1 MLKKYL
7 KILLI
12 LGLVLSN
19 FAGQIIS
26 NEIVANNNIFLS
38 FESSKKNYLEV
49 ERAFDNIPKTIE
61 TRIKFDQPDNQRKVI
76 LGNYVYGQSCFSLEV
91 TATNQLR
98 YVEYVYENGNL
109 VSAIDYKLE
118 STKIFDE
125 KWHDL
130 SIVRN
135 IKSNKILFYLDGALE
150 ETFTLTGTGT
160 DILKDN
166 VTLTQKHYI
175 GTDSRKTYFLDAD
188 ISEIRMWDIEKT
200 AEQINEDLNK
210 ELTGNENGLVSCW
223 ILDGSDL
230 TQKEN
235 YILNKVD
242 SQPLLTSFN
251 FDLPKGR
258 TYLEFESS
266 RENYVELLGSL
277 EKAPKTIDF
286 WARFDK
292 DPNKR
297 QLIFSNYVYGKNGIG
312 VEITADNQLR
322 YVEFAYEN
330 GILTGSLDIRT
341 EGQEI
346 CTGKWAHYAIVRD
359 IENSSVKI
367 YKDGNELVNQEITNE
382 GTDRLTEN
390 LTFTNKHYVGTDF
403 RSGTRYYLE
412 AQLDGLNLWNSSKTA
427 EEINDIMN
435 VEITGKEEDLLH
447 SWDFDYENLS
457 ENSNTIMDKKEN
469 GINALAIN
477 FPKEVKS
484 VLDGKS
490 ALFVG
495 DSITNAVKDPD
506 RPYYG
511 WAGRIGVT
519 NNMDWKNAGISSATI
534 STALAS
540 SYPENRVVNQ
550 LEQGRAYDYVI
561 LHGGM
566 NDSIA
571 MTEIGEMCDSY
582 NLEDFDISTFS
593 GAMDELIYTA
603 KQKYPNAIIGYIV
616 NYATPNSTWGGYS
629 SNNKAYF
636 DRAKEICEKWDIPY
650 IDLYEGGI
658 EEDGVY
664 KSYSYDI
671 LEVTSGKNMYDGLS
685 TEIHI
690 GSRGYDIIS
699 PYIQKWM
706 EEISQYSNE
715 GTDFSNNNIEIEME
729 NPLSEIPL
737 TFETWLKMPQSAANS
752 RGGVIA
758 GNLFDSYYRDIP
770 IVNFEIYNNGV
781 PRLYWTVNNQTY
793 DYKAIGVNVC
803 TDQWVHVA
811 ITYDQENEIMTT
823 YINGQ
828 KAHEAS
834 MNIQLEKLNQPMKIG
849 KDSRDAYN
857 FKGELADLRI
867 WSTTRSQEEIANNF
881 NKDVVDQ
888 TGLLGNWKLDK
899 VVDGQYL
906 DSSSNQNHAQ
916 NYWIDGDL
924 FAKSADGYESI
935 AVIPDT
941 QTLAMSAPNSF
952 TKLTKWIKNNQKELG
967 IGAVIHVGDIVNERS
982 SHAEWKN
989 ARNAMN
995 ELNGVVPY
1003 VFSAGNHDVEIQ
1015 KIDGVWYGL
1024 RSTPLM
1030 NQYFPYSEVAS
1041 QPTFGG
1047 TYKEGEVDNTYSYF
1061 TINNVDFMIISLEQS
1076 PRLEVLQWANKIT
1089 EQNKDK
1095 KVIVS
1100 THEYLFFDGKLT
1112 TRESQD
1118 HLDFVGGSTTGEEMW
1133 DEYIKK
1139 HENITA
1145 VIAGHVGYPD
1155 LVTSKRIGDNGNEV
1169 TQILCDA
1176 QFMDRDDVNNGSG
1189 EGLGMV
1195 MILSFKENSNEIKV
1209 NWYSTV
1215 REQFYREKNQYT
1227 DTMELT
1233 NKVSKEDLQTLYD
1246 ECLKLNET
1254 NYTAES
1260 WVNFEIA
1267 INNAKNILDKASAT
1281 QDEVDEAKIL
1291 LQTAKDALVKIVNDS
1306 DKTALKIAIDLANE
1320 TNLDNLIPAV
1330 VEEFNAALQQAKEV
1344 YADENAMQP
1353 EVNAAF
1359 DRLAKAMHMLDF
1371 KQGDKTALKV
1381 FIDKVSG
1388 LEAAKYTETTWTAFN
1403 DALTTATSVYNDEN
1417 AMQEEVNNAYKE
1429 LVTRFLNLR
1438 LIPDK
1443 SLLEELIN
1451 QASRL
1456 DSANYTKASYAVVE
1470 NALAAAKVTF
1480 ENPNASQVE
1489 VDNAKDILEK
1499 AINSLQVTILAV
1511 DNIPNTPIANTANTP
1526 VNNGDITSVKTGDN
1540 NLAGMFAGLALL
1552 SVAGYTVFRRK
1563 EN

>member
-1 MLKKYL
+1 MIKKYL
-7 KILLI
+7 KIILV
-12 LGLVLSN
+12 LGLVITGVIGQIGLSN
-19 FAGQIIS
+19 IKAVEEKT
-26 NEIVANNNIFLS
+26 NLS
-38 FESSKKNYLEV
+38 FESSKKNYLEI
-49 ERAFDNIPKTIE
+49 ENEFDYMPKTIE
-61 TRIKFDQPDNQRKVI
+61 FTIKFDQPNNQRNLI
-76 LGNYVYGQSCFSLEV
+76 LGNYVYLKNCLGIELN
-91 TATNQLR
+91 TANQLR
-98 YVEYVYENGNL
+98 YVEFVYEGDNA
-109 VSAIDYKLE
+109 VTSVDYKVNINDL
-118 STKIFDE
+118 FDNQ
-125 KWHDL
+125 WHNIAFVRDVVNNQILLYIDGKLKDTLDL
-130 SIVRN
+130 N
-135 IKSNKILFYLDGALE
+135 GA
-150 ETFTLTGTGT
+150 TV
-160 DILKDN
+160 LKDN
-166 VTLTQKHYI
+166 VPLESPHFV
-175 GTDSRKTYFLDAD
+175 GTDARKSFFLDAD
-188 ISEIRMWDIEKT
+188 IHEIRLWDTVRT
-200 AEQINEDLNK
+200 ADEINQNQDVVLTGK
-210 ELTGNENGLVSCW
+210 EAGLTGNWVFDSSK
-223 ILDGSDL
+223 LDTL
-230 TQKEN
+230 NT
-235 YILNKVD
+235 IVPNKVAN
-242 SQPLLTSFN
+242 QPGFKAVD

-258 TYLEFESS
+258 TSLDFESIKKS
-266 RENYVELLGSL
+266 YVEITEVL

-286 WARFDK
+286 WAKLDK
-292 DPNKR
+292 NPNKR
-297 QLIFSNYVYGKNGIG
+297 QLIFSNYVYGSNGMG

-322 YVEFAYEN
+322 YVEFGYTN

-341 EGQEI
+341 SGEEI
-346 CTGKWAHYAIVRD
+346 CNNEWTHFAIVRD
-359 IENSSVKI
+359 FENSAVKI
-367 YKDGNELVNQEITNE
+367 YKNGVELVNKRVTNT
-382 GTDRLTEN
+382 GTDRLTAD
-390 LTFTNKHYVGTDF
+390 LTFNRQHYIGTDF
-403 RSGTRYYLE
+403 RGVNTYYL
-412 AQLDGLNLWNSSKTA
+412 DGEVDGFSLWDNSKTA
-427 EEINDIMN
+427 TEVKELIDAE
-435 VEITGKEEDLLH
+435 VTGKEADLLH
-447 SWDFDYENLS
+447 SWDFDFNSLS
-457 ENSNTIMDKKEN
+457 MSNPYIKDKKEN
-469 GINALAIN
+469 GINALATN
-477 FPKEVKS
+477 FDLAVNEKSILYGKS
-484 VLDGKS
+484 VLF
-490 ALFVG
+490 AG
-495 DSITNAVKDPD
+495 DSITNAVKDPKK
-506 RPYYG
+506 PYYG
-511 WAGRIGVT
+511 WAGRIGTT

-534 STALAS
+534 STALPT

-629 SNNKAYF
+629 NNNKVYF
-636 DRAKEICEKWDIPY
+636 DRAKEICKKWDIPY

-706 EEISQYSNE
+706 EEISRYSNE
-715 GTDFSNNNIEIEME
+715 GTDFSKRDIEVEMVE
-729 NPLSEIPL
+729 AFKEIPL

-1100 THEYLFFDGKLT
+1100 THEYLFFDGKPT

-1155 LVTSKRIGDNGNEV
+1155 IVSTKKIGDHGNTV

-1195 MILSFKENSNEIKV
+1195 MIVSFKENSNEIKV

-1233 NKVSKEDLQTLYD
+1233 NKVSKEDLQMLYD
-1246 ECLKLNET
+1246 ECMKLNEAD
-1254 NYTAES
+1254 YTKDS
-1260 WVNFEIA
+1260 WDNFEIA
-1267 INNAKNILDKASAT
+1267 MNEAKVILDKVDAT
-1281 QDEVDEAKIL
+1281 QNEIDAAKVA
-1291 LQTAKDALVKIVNDS
+1291 LQIAKDALIKVVVDT
-1306 DKTALKIAIDLANE
+1306 DKTALKIAVDLANAITDKDLE
-1320 TNLDNLIPAV
+1320 NVVPVVVDEFIAARDNANAV
-1330 VEEFNAALQQAKEV
+1330 YNDTSATQEQ
-1344 YADENAMQP
+1344 
-1353 EVNAAF
+1353 VNNAF
-1359 DRLAKAMHMLDF
+1359 DRLASVMQKLEFF
-1371 KQGDKTALKV
+1371 KGDKTALKA

-1388 LEAAKYTETTWTAFN
+1388 LEAAKYTEATWTPFN
-1403 DALTTATSVYNDEN
+1403 DALTAAASVYEDEN
-1417 AMQEEVNNAYKE
+1417 AMQEEVNNAYNE
-1429 LVTRFLNLR
+1429 LVTAFLKLR

-1443 SLLEELIN
+1443 SLLEDLIN
-1451 QASRL
+1451 KAEGLEST
-1456 DSANYTKASYAVVE
+1456 NYTKATFDGLTKALNEAKAVF
-1470 NALAAAKVTF
+1470 N
-1480 ENPNASQVE
+1480 NPNATQKE
-1489 VDNAKDILEK
+1489 VDNTKAELEK
-1499 AINSLQVTILAV
+1499 AIANLQT
-1511 DNIPNTPIANTANTP
+1511 
-1526 VNNGDITSVKTGDN
+1526 VNNGDTTVSVKTGDES
-1540 NLAGMFAGLALL
+1540 LVGMFAGIALL
-1552 SVAGYTVFRRK
+1552 SVAGYALLRRK
-1563 EN
+1563 ED